1 MRTRKDVFPPDL
13 QPGQPRDSD
22 TPEIIKENGGGVSTR
37 RQLMEKLRS
46 EKMRSNK
53 IQEALG
59 GGGAV
64 KRRRQEEE
72 EAGRNL
78 AGVSHTSGKAVN
90 TLNVRERDYTDFHG
104 LDYDLSILLVVMMHS
119 LYQET
124 LTPQFQ
130 TS

>member
-1 MRTRKDVFPPDL
+1 MSLAESRVLAKSIEVKESNMRTRKDIFPPDL
-13 QPGQPRDSD
+13 QPGRPRDSD

-90 TLNVRERDYTDFHG
+90 TLNVRGIT
-104 LDYDLSILLVVMMHS
+104 
-119 LYQET
+119 
-124 LTPQFQ
+124 Q
-130 TS
+130 TSMA

>member
-1 MRTRKDVFPPDL
+1 MRTRKDIFPPDL
-13 QPGQPRDSD
+13 QPGRPRDSD

-90 TLNVRERDYTDFHG
+90 PVTTQTQTFMA
-104 LDYDLSILLVVMMHS
+104 SIMI
-119 LYQET
+119 
-124 LTPQFQ
+124 
-130 TS
+130 

>member
-1 MRTRKDVFPPDL
+1 MSLAESRVLAKSIEVKESNMRTRKDIFTPDL
-13 QPGQPRDSD
+13 KPGRPRDSD

-78 AGVSHTSGKAVN
+78 AGVSQITLPSIKPSGPQ
-90 TLNVRERDYTDFHG
+90 
-104 LDYDLSILLVVMMHS
+104 DL
-119 LYQET
+119 
-124 LTPQFQ
+124 P
-130 TS
+130 